1 MDEQLLQKFLFEIA
15 RRCEFCLLA
24 FEDLNQ
30 ALLLLRTAGP
40 DQRSRQQHMERLW
53 YSVQSF
59 LVASGNISK
68 LLFGSSNQHDQ
79 LRAELRRSLGID
91 DSSPF
96 HFRNR
101 ETRNYFE
108 HFDINSS
115 TRHNFVDSNVGPRNM
130 FGGRDEHD
138 FIRNFD
144 PENMTIT
151 FYGEEYSILPI
162 VEAAKQLRERVKIE
176 AENNWYIPH
185 LRYVKSCVKL
195 PSLAEPEMELA

>member
-1 MDEQLLQKFLFEIA
+1 MDELLLQKFIFEID
-15 RRCEFCLLA
+15 RQCGFCLLA

-30 ALLLLRTAGP
+30 ALLLLRTPGS
-40 DQRSRQQHMERLW
+40 DQLSRQKHGERLW
-53 YSVQSF
+53 YSAQSF

-68 LLFGSSNQHDQ
+68 LLFGSSNQDYNK
-79 LRAELRRSLGID
+79 RADLRRSLGVD

-101 ETRNYFE
+101 EARNYFE
-108 HFDINSS
+108 HFDVQLVLWFNSS

-130 FGGRDEHD
+130 FGGVDGHD

-151 FYGEEYSILPI
+151 FYGDKYHMIPV

-176 AENNWYIPH
+176 AEKNRWHIP
-185 LRYVKSCVKL
+185 R
-195 PSLAEPEMELA
+195 